1 MCISKNV
8 LILQIILTALVVRYK
23 THTPT
28 QQFYKHVSLLHEDQC
43 PKPTGILYWCITS
56 KIHRYP
62 VKYNGNYS
70 TSLYR
75 IALLIIAGIETNP
88 GPRPPKY
95 PCGTCSK
102 ACKWGEKALACDE
115 CDTWY
120 HASCAGINTQE
131 YSRLANSSVSW
142 YCMICDAPNHS
153 TVLYDL
159 LDSAESNTY

>member
-1 MCISKNV
+1 MEFIKENCMNNQ
-8 LILQIILTALVVRYK
+8 L
-23 THTPT
+23 
-28 QQFYKHVSLLHEDQC
+28 
-43 PKPTGILYWCITS
+43 
-56 KIHRYP
+56 
-62 VKYNGNYS
+62 S

-95 PCGTCSK
+95 PCSTCSK
-102 ACKWGEKALACDE
+102 ACKGVEKALACDE

-120 HASCAGINTQE
+120 HASCTGINTQE

-153 TVLYDL
+153 TV
-159 LDSAESNTY
+159 